1 MTWTVLKIYFKPL
14 MCSRTE
20 SVKQTEVRTHL
31 LFGCSANP
39 AGHLA
44 TQSESRQDFLK
55 VLYLIEWL
63 HVGSL

>member
-39 AGHLA
+39 DTWQRSPKAGK
-44 TQSESRQDFLK
+44 TF
-55 VLYLIEWL
+55 
-63 HVGSL
+63 